1 MAKQGIDADIM
12 NWLVK
17 APANDPNFRA
27 KLEQANLETLQAAL
41 KLATGKCRIALIEG
55 QIRKLT
61 KDAER
66 RGVAGQ
72 VESTDDDP
80 LQTHSP
86 YPGEPGYREPAGEAT
101 GDTPWDGAGDAKDRL
116 PAESLEPKRGLP
128 TVEELIAG
136 ALDDID
142 SSLTILRNHGW
153 TENDLV
159 AALAERVNT
168 RSKVEALDGLSG
180 TAREERF
187 PAKCLVGELIAAATR
202 QLKRAMTPWN
212 VMPEADQ
219 ARILEQVRQDC
230 EQAAKSALRVYAAES
245 RTNFIATLEQVVFKN
260 GVKAVLSLSRN
271 TYAHLLADSA
281 GQEVEIV
288 LMENFD
294 MYSGVGDAMKT
305 DPDNLDIFEDA

>member
-41 KLATGKCRIALIEG
+41 KLATGNGRIALIEG
-55 QIRKLT
+55 QILKLT
-61 KDAER
+61 KLQTIKGEADPESPIPETVEQGQQAEQWPPEDAHEAGQGDAEAQPEPGAQAAER
-66 RGVAGQ
+66 RGMPA
-72 VESTDDDP
+72 VED
-80 LQTHSP
+80 LVQ
-86 YPGEPGYREPAGEAT
+86 
-101 GDTPWDGAGDAKDRL
+101 
-116 PAESLEPKRGLP
+116 
-128 TVEELIAG
+128 G
-136 ALDDID
+136 ALADID

-168 RSKVEALDGLSG
+168 RSKVESLDALSG
-180 TAREERF
+180 TSREERF
-187 PAKCLVGELIAAATR
+187 PAKCLVGELIASATR
-202 QLKRAMTPWN
+202 QLKLAMTPWN

-219 ARILEQVRQDC
+219 ARILEKVRQDC
-230 EQAAKSALRVYAAES
+230 EQAAKSALRIYAAEN

-271 TYAHLLADSA
+271 QYAHLLADAA

-294 MYSGVGDAMKT
+294 MYSGTGDAMKT
-305 DPDNLDIFEDA
+305 DPDNRDLFEEA